1 MEPNKDLELL
11 EMKLEYIIK
20 LLENTI
26 KEFK

>member
-1 MEPNKDLELL
+1 MEPNKKLELL

>member
-1 MEPNKDLELL
+1 MEPNKELELL
-11 EMKLEYIIK
+11 EMKLEYIMK